1 MSTDSDILL
10 GRPIEEAIQI
20 AATIY
25 GSRGIS
31 VALNLAEAYE
41 KAIGQEVTSEV
52 AELRQS
58 LRDAQKLWND
68 ERESPNGGFSNVTKT
83 LREIAGNE
91 ILSNVFF
98 GGFKTAISSTK
109 HPFDSYK
116 TNGFEP
122 SEVTA
127 SHEDEFTKVKYTT
140 DTKGI
145 IREWSCE
152 F

>member
-1 MSTDSDILL
+1 ML

-41 KAIGQEVTSEV
+41 KAIGQDVSPEVK
-52 AELRQS
+52 ELRQS
-58 LRDAQKLWND
+58 LRDAQKTWIT
-68 ERESPNGGFSNVTKT
+68 EKESPNGGYSSVSTT

-91 ILSNVFF
+91 VLSNVFF
-98 GGFKTAISSTK
+98 GGFKTAISTSK
-109 HPFDSYK
+109 HSFNSYVA
-116 TNGFEP
+116 NGFEP

-127 SHEDEFTKVKYTT
+127 SHEDEYTKVKFAT
-140 DTKGI
+140 DAKGI